1 MRTRLS
7 GGRATLGVVVAWL
20 ALLGGGL
27 VSAPVADAA
36 DAGPRF
42 TQRAT
47 IAPGVEYREFS
58 VDSSHGTAYGHLLSI
73 DLRTPGLSLDLVHPG
88 AVGARAPLSQLAGRR
103 GAVAAVN
110 GDFFN
115 INESQ
120 HPGVE
125 ATGAPVGPAIAAGH
139 RLKGAVPLGQRFGP
153 KLPPGTG
160 TEDVIA
166 VGRNRTARLDRLSL
180 RGTVRTP
187 HGSLALRGLNQYA
200 LAENGIGA
208 FTAAWGQTSRV
219 RATCGTDTDRGAPCS
234 GETYEVTVRKGR
246 VSQVAETPGGGPVAA
261 DSVVLV
267 GREAGAASLRGLRVG
282 DRVSVRHALTAS
294 RPGPLAF
301 AVGGYPIARGQQ
313 PLAGLDDATP
323 AVRSAAGIGA
333 GGHRVYLL
341 SLDGRPEYRAGL
353 TIAELAE
360 LMLALGADDA
370 VNLDGGGSA
379 TMVTREPGTPGP
391 AVRNNPSGG
400 VERAI
405 PNGIGVFTAI

>member
-1 MRTRLS
+1 MRARVS
-7 GGRATLGVVVAWL
+7 GGRAALGVVVAWL

-27 VSAPVADAA
+27 VSAPVAGAA

-58 VDSSHGTAYGHLLSI
+58 VDSAHGTAYGHLLSI
-73 DLRTPGLSLDLVHPG
+73 DLRTPGLSLALVHPG

-103 GAVAAVN
+103 GAMAAVN

-115 INESQ
+115 INENQ

-125 ATGAPVGPAIAAGH
+125 ATGAPVGPAIATGQ
-139 RLKGAVPLGQRFGP
+139 RLKGGVPLGQRFGP

-166 VGRNRTARLDRLSL
+166 VGANRTARLDRLRL
-180 RGTVRTP
+180 RGTVRTL

-208 FTAAWGQTSRV
+208 FTTAWGQTSRV
-219 RATCGTDTDRGAPCS
+219 RATCGTDTDRGAPYS
-234 GETYEVTVRKGR
+234 SETYEVTVRKGR
-246 VSQVAETPGGGPVAA
+246 VSQVAATPGRGPVAA

-267 GREAGAASLRGLRVG
+267 GREAGAASLRGLKVG
-282 DRVSVRHALTAS
+282 DRVSVRHALVAS

-313 PLAGLDDATP
+313 PLAGLDDATL

-333 GGHRVYLL
+333 GGHRV
-341 SLDGRPEYRAGL
+341 
-353 TIAELAE
+353 
-360 LMLALGADDA
+360 
-370 VNLDGGGSA
+370 
-379 TMVTREPGTPGP
+379 
-391 AVRNNPSGG
+391 
-400 VERAI
+400 
-405 PNGIGVFTAI
+405 